1 MKITIKKDEESQEH
15 YIDFEDL
22 KPMFDDPSLVD
33 SYSIE
38 HLDDG
43 NIALSFF
50 DEDGNLVPMRK
61 NEEK

>member
-50 DEDGNLVPMRK
+50 DEDGNLVPMRE
-61 NEEK
+61 NEEE

>member
-1 MKITIKKDEESQEH
+1 MKINIKKDEESQEH

-38 HLDDG
+38 HLDNG
-43 NIALSFF
+43 NIVLSFF
-50 DEDGNLVPMRK
+50 DEDGNLIPMGE

>member
-1 MKITIKKDEESQEH
+1 MKINIKKDEESQEH

-38 HLDDG
+38 HLDNG
-43 NIALSFF
+43 NIVLSFF
-50 DEDGNLVPMRK
+50 DEDGNLVPMGE